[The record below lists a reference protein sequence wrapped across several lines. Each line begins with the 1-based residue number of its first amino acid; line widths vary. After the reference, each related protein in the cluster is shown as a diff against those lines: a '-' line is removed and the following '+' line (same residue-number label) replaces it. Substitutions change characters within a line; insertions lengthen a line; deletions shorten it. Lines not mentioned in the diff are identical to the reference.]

1 MSRLC
6 CKNVK
11 EDESA
16 LHPFL
21 LRHKL
26 YCLYK
31 QPPQVT
37 QCAEGIRG
45 FKGHSSNLINAAEYL
60 SGEASL
66 AESAPVKYHTDNRSH
81 GDRRG
86 KHRATEGGM
95 RHM

>member
-1 MSRLC
+1 MSRLR

-21 LRHKL
+21 FRHKL

-37 QCAEGIRG
+37 QCAEEIQE
-45 FKGHSSNLINAAEYL
+45 FKGHSSNLINAAEDL
-60 SGEASL
+60 SREASL
-66 AESAPVKYHTDNRSH
+66 AESAPEKYSTQTTDLW
-81 GDRRG
+81 
-86 KHRATEGGM
+86 
-95 RHM
+95 